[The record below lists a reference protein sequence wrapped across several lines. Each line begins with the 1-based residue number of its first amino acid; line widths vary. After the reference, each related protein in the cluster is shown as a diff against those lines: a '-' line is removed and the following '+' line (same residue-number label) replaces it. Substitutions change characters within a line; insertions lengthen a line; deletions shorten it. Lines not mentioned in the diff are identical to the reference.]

1 MIQVRPEGLVGE
13 LMLRRAGIDEGLGS
27 GRYVGLGRD
36 GLLGMFGPGKRQV
49 TWDQGRGKWP
59 VIQDRP
65 EWPQKLERV

>member
-13 LMLRRAGIDEGLGS
+13 LMLGRAGIAEGLGS
-27 GRYVGLGRD
+27 GRYVGLVRD
-36 GLLGMFGPGKRQV
+36 NLLGMFGPGKWQL

-65 EWPQKLERV
+65 GWPQKLERV